1 MTKKTD
7 TPAIRFKGFSDTWEQ
22 RKLGDVVQITMG
34 QSPDGSTYSDEP
46 SDYILVQGN
55 ADLQNGWVCPRI
67 WTTQI
72 TKKADAGDLIMSVRA
87 PAGAM
92 GKTAYNAVIGRGV
105 AAIKGN
111 EFIYQLLVK
120 MDADGFWKI
129 LSCGSTFESLNSE
142 NIKNAEVKIPTTA
155 EQIKIGGY
163 FQQLD
168 NLITLHQREYEK
180 LHNIKKSML
189 EKMFPKNG
197 SNVPEIRFKGF
208 TEAWEQRK
216 LLEFGLATGGTSIE
230 SEFSEDGVYKVISIG
245 SYSEDNVYRDQGI
258 RAVRSDKTVNRILNK
273 GDITM
278 ILNDKTASGN
288 IIGRVLLIEESGVY
302 VYNQRTERIEVDN
315 SNYDSQFIYTMLN
328 APAIRDRI
336 IKQSQGNTQIYVNW
350 TTISQT
356 DYLVP
361 QFSEQRKIGEYF
373 ANLDHLITLH
383 QRKHYLI
390 LEDIMLNNINK
401 MDLFY
406 DYYAQW
412 ITVYKEGAIR
422 KVTMDKYLLT
432 QSWIKQLAPE
442 LRVCELSRITY
453 QKLLNDYAKS
463 HERQTTMDF
472 HHQLKGAVLDAVD
485 EGLIERDPTRKA
497 IIKGKKPRHKKIK
510 YLNQFELHKLLS
522 NLDLGQEINWDW
534 FILLVAKTGMRFSEA
549 LAITP
554 KDFDFSKQSL
564 SINKTWD
571 YKGEG
576 GFMPTKNQSSI
587 RKIQIDWQL
596 IIQFSTLV
604 KDLPEDEPI
613 FVSGKV
619 YNSTVNDILE
629 RHCKKAEIPVISIHG
644 LRHTH
649 ASLLLFAGVS
659 IASVAQRL
667 GHSSMTTTQKTYL
680 HIIQELENKDVDL
693 VMRSLSSLN

>member
-1 MTKKTD
+1 M
-7 TPAIRFKGFSDTWEQ
+7 AS
-22 RKLGDVVQITMG
+22 L
-34 QSPDGSTYSDEP
+34 
-46 SDYILVQGN
+46 
-55 ADLQNGWVCPRI
+55 
-67 WTTQI
+67 I
-72 TKKADAGDLIMSVRA
+72 TKGTTPLDKSN
-87 PAGAM
+87 
-92 GKTAYNAVIGRGV
+92 TGV
-105 AAIKGN
+105 VN
-111 EFIYQLLVK
+111 F
-120 MDADGFWKI
+120 
-129 LSCGSTFESLNSE
+129 
-142 NIKNAEVKIPTTA
+142 VKIESIDESSGNITITQKISLDEHNGYLRRSQLKENDILFSIAGTLGRVTSVKSSVLPANTNQALAIIRLKDGCLDYVKTYLKGKAVADFIKKNPTIGA
-155 EQIKIGGY
+155 QPNLSLEQVANLEISIPSEDEQKKIGAF

-168 NLITLHQREYEK
+168 NLITLHQR
-180 LHNIKKSML
+180 
-189 EKMFPKNG
+189 
-197 SNVPEIRFKGF
+197 
-208 TEAWEQRK
+208 
-216 LLEFGLATGGTSIE
+216 
-230 SEFSEDGVYKVISIG
+230 
-245 SYSEDNVYRDQGI
+245 
-258 RAVRSDKTVNRILNK
+258 
-273 GDITM
+273 
-278 ILNDKTASGN
+278 
-288 IIGRVLLIEESGVY
+288 
-302 VYNQRTERIEVDN
+302 
-315 SNYDSQFIYTMLN
+315 
-328 APAIRDRI
+328 
-336 IKQSQGNTQIYVNW
+336 
-350 TTISQT
+350 
-356 DYLVP
+356 
-361 QFSEQRKIGEYF
+361 
-373 ANLDHLITLH
+373 
-383 QRKHYLI
+383 KHFLI

-401 MDLFY
+401 TDLFY

-472 HHQLKGAVLDAVD
+472 HHQLKGAILDAVD

-497 IIKGKKPRHKKIK
+497 IIKGKKPRHKKLK

-576 GFMPTKNQSSI
+576 GFMPTKNQSSV

-629 RHCKKAEIPVISIHG
+629 RHCKKSEIPVISVHG